1 MPTVFLS
8 YRRSDTGG
16 EAGRLTDTFQQKLG
30 DEFTFRDVSS
40 IPPGKQSQSFLQSEL
55 AAAKTVLVLIGPD
68 WLAELRKRF
77 TQSQVDYVRLEV
89 SAALAARKRIIPIL
103 LKGAAPPTAQDL
115 PEDID
120 SLAKYQAMTLR
131 DESWN
136 QDVDR
141 LIDAIGRPYP
151 WKNVALRAVATLVLV
166 FVAVKLLL
174 PFFPIDLGSDIGFI
188 RVVVALL
195 IGIYALFELI
205 LIYRYFSKL
214 RRKAS

>member
-16 EAGRLTDTFQQKLG
+16 EAGRLADTFQQKLG

-40 IPPGKQSQSFLQSEL
+40 IAPGKQSQSFLQNEL

-68 WLAELRKRF
+68 WLAELRQRF
-77 TQSQVDYVRLEV
+77 KQSQVDYVRLEV
-89 SAALAARKRIIPIL
+89 SIALATGKRIIPIL
-103 LKGAAPPTAQDL
+103 LKGAAPPAAQDL
-115 PEDID
+115 PEDIE
-120 SLAKYQAMTLR
+120 SLSGYQAMTLR
-131 DESWN
+131 DESWS

-151 WKNVALRAVATLVLV
+151 WKNVTLRAAATLVLI

-174 PFFPIDLGSDIGFI
+174 PLLPIDLANDIGFL

-205 LIYRYFSKL
+205 LFYRYFYKL
-214 RRKAS
+214 RRKTR